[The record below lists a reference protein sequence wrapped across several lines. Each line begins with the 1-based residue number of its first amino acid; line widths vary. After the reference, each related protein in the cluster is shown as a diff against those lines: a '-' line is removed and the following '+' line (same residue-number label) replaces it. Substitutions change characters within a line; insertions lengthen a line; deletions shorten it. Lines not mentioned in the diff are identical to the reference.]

1 MVAQGLGH
9 RPVTAEDAGST
20 PGQGTKIPQAT
31 PGSQKNK
38 KLKKPHEPLQELFL
52 GSYLWPQ
59 ELRWGSR

>member
-38 KLKKPHEPLQELFL
+38 KLKKDQNEHII
-52 GSYLWPQ
+52 SVV
-59 ELRWGSR
+59 RSDSC